1 MNKYEFAERVEAI
14 IHLLIECEVITTIK
28 GNNYE
33 VKITNCEIFEE
44 LNYLT
49 FRFEVENYNNREL
62 TLVSQHIINNIITFI
77 DKNVSSCYN
86 CYIKEGNRN
95 ESN

>member
-1 MNKYEFAERVEAI
+1 MNKYEFAERVEALI
-14 IHLLIECEVITTIK
+14 QLLIECEVITTIK

-49 FRFEVENYNNREL
+49 FRFEVENYNNKEL
-62 TLVSQHIINNIITFI
+62 TLVSQHIINNITTFI
-77 DKNVSSCYN
+77 DKNVSWYYN
-86 CYIKEGNRN
+86 CYIKRGNRN
-95 ESN
+95 ETN

>member
-14 IHLLIECEVITTIK
+14 IQLLIDCEVITTIK

-49 FRFEVENYNNREL
+49 L
-62 TLVSQHIINNIITFI
+62 DL
-77 DKNVSSCYN
+77 K
-86 CYIKEGNRN
+86 
-95 ESN
+95 

>member
-62 TLVSQHIINNIITFI
+62 TLVSQHIINNITTFI
-77 DKNVSSCYN
+77 DKNASWYYN
-86 CYIKEGNRN
+86 CYINGGNRN